1 MGRVVGKVFNILE
14 VKTDTLGIDEIN
26 KLVVEKGL
34 DKLNMDQLRVLA
46 VSKGIEITS
55 KLKKDELISLITEN
69 EEEEGE

>member
-1 MGRVVGKVFNILE
+1 MGRVIGLIFENKLENTESLKFN
-14 VKTDTLGIDEIN
+14 EIN
-26 KLVVEKGL
+26 ELAVEKGL

-46 VSKGIEITS
+46 VGKGLEITS